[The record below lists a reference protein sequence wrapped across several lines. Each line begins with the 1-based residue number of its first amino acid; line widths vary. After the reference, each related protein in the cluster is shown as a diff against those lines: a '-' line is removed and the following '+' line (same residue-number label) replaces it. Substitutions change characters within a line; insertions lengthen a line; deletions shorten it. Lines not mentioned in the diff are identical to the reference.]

1 MSFKKKLNQLKIDLE
16 IQKPEFTLPDDTPVT
31 CCECDWKGIISDC
44 ETEMDSEGWEYPEY
58 EVLVCPK
65 CEEYSIEF

>member
-1 MSFKKKLNQLKIDLE
+1 MGTHADDLIDRE
-16 IQKPEFTLPDDTPVT
+16 EFVEDNRLPDNTP
-31 CCECDWKGIISDC
+31 CHCEEEGCEWEGIISDC

-65 CEEYSIEF
+65 CGEYSIMF